1 MELLGDLPGPPLPLA
16 VGTDDLPHPV
26 STHHDPDDECPPIGP
41 RRPLLPLRCPDSHRK
56 AIPPRRTESLLR
68 VSSHY
73 ARRHRAQGLNA
84 PACLPLPGGSIPAR
98 GPCRLRRGA
107 EAPTGGGLRRGKT
120 GTRARRGGRL
130 RAGAGRPRGTLS
142 GRDTRGGLIQG
153 TCGQAR
159 MGRGSAVSDR
169 ASATARASR
178 PPLLPGRRRSLASS
192 GRSPGTP
199 ARPDAPASPHPFP
212 AASPS
217 SPSPLPPPP
226 QPPTGMENT
235 SRGGGRAGPRLSEGQ
250 PTVTNGRRG
259 SRWAGLPAA
268 NPEAGR

>member
-1 MELLGDLPGPPLPLA
+1 MTWLVPSTLA

-26 STHHDPDDECPPIGP
+26 STHHDPDDECPPNSP
-41 RRPLLPLRCPDSHRK
+41 KRPLLPLKCSDSNRK

-73 ARRHRAQGLNA
+73 ARHRALGLNT
-84 PACLPLPGGSIPAR
+84 PACLPLPGGSIPAQ

-107 EAPTGGGLRRGKT
+107 EAPAGGGLRR
-120 GTRARRGGRL
+120 ARRPG
-130 RAGAGRPRGTLS
+130 
-142 GRDTRGGLIQG
+142 QG
-153 TCGQAR
+153 EAAACGQAPGDGGDTQRPGHARWPHPGHLRPGR

-169 ASATARASR
+169 ASATACASC
-178 PPLLPGRRRSLASS
+178 PPLLPHRRSLASS

-199 ARPDAPASPHPFP
+199 ARPDAPANPHPFP

-217 SPSPLPPPP
+217 SPSPLPPP